1 MMIGENIQ
9 KLRKESGLS
18 QEDLAEML
26 GVSRQAVSKWESDA
40 AQPTMVNII
49 ALAKA
54 FDVSIGSLFGDGSEN
69 DVKGPEIDPQLV
81 RLFTEQ
87 NEANERSARRN
98 RTIGAVAVAVTA
110 ISMLSLY
117 LLFSKSIDMMKA
129 EMAAQSSRNAELNSR
144 VDLLNSLI
152 ISQPGSIADALEDK
166 LKTGNTN
173 LSDYSVI
180 VSDLNEK
187 EGTVILKLT
196 AFPKVHRE
204 GMAAEFIAAIPGSAP
219 ISVKGELSSGSS
231 FTAEIRM
238 PLSDEIRLSVVFR
251 EGTVSEPQFLEIIRD
266 LKSQYVMKTE
276 LRFEGTSSVR
286 NGRSSLSG
294 QIMLKVYPA
303 FARGEQGR
311 KISNW
316 PVSGKV
322 MLYNDTT
329 FLMEAPLPVDE
340 AFSDL
345 SGEITEANLYT
356 DSIDLDVDILYGGK
370 GLRAV
375 AVIIDNHGNER
386 TLEIN
391 IPYGQAN

>member
-69 DVKGPEIDPQLV
+69 DAKGPEIDPQLV

-87 NEANERSARRN
+87 NEANQRSARRN
-98 RTIGAVAVAVTA
+98 RTIGLVAVAVTA

-180 VSDLNEK
+180 VSEFNEK
-187 EGTVILKLT
+187 EGTAILNLT

-204 GMAAEFIAAIPGSAP
+204 GMTAEFIAAIPGSDP
-219 ISVKGELSSGSS
+219 ISVKGEPSSGSS
-231 FTAEIRM
+231 FTCEIKL

-251 EGTVSEPQFLEIIRD
+251 EGIVSEPQFLEILRD
-266 LKSQYVMKTE
+266 LKSQYIMKTE
-276 LRFEGTSSVR
+276 LRFEGTTRVR
-286 NGRSSLSG
+286 NGKSSLSG

-356 DSIDLDVDILYGGK
+356 DQIALEVDILYGGK

-386 TLEIN
+386 TEEVDIS
-391 IPYGQAN
+391 YGQAN

>member
-54 FDVSIGSLFGDGSEN
+54 FDVSIGSLFGDGPEN

-87 NEANERSARRN
+87 NEANERTARRN
-98 RTIGAVAVAVTA
+98 RTIGAVAVAVIA
-110 ISMLSLY
+110 VAMLSLY
-117 LLFSKSIDMMKA
+117 LLFSKSIDMMKS

-173 LSDYSVI
+173 LSDYSVL
-180 VSDLNEK
+180 VSEFNEK
-187 EGTVILKLT
+187 EGTVTLKLT
-196 AFPKVHRE
+196 ASPKVHKE
-204 GMAAEFIAAIPGSAP
+204 GMTAEFIAAIPGSEP
-219 ISVKGELSSGSS
+219 ISVKGEQSTGYL
-231 FTAEIRM
+231 FTGEVEL

-251 EGTVSEPQFLEIIRD
+251 EGTVSEPQFLEIVRD

-276 LRFEGTSSVR
+276 LRFEGTTRVR
-286 NGRSSLSG
+286 NGKSSISG

-316 PVSGKV
+316 PVSGRV
-322 MLYNDTT
+322 MLYNDTI
-329 FLMEAPLPVDE
+329 FLMEAQFPVSE
-340 AFSDL
+340 AFTDL

-356 DSIDLDVDILYGGK
+356 DTISLDADILYGGK

-386 TLEIN
+386 TEEIE
-391 IPYGQAN
+391 IPYGQSN